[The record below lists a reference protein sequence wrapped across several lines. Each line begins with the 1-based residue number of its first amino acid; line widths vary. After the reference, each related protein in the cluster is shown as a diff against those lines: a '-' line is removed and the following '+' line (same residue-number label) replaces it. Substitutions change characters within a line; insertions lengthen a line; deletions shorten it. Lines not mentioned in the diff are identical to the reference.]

1 MRTPILNTIKV
12 PMITDSIGNSCAD
25 LLELRAPRIAQ
36 SKLKCMA
43 AEVPHALMI
52 FSNTIAGLLIARLT
66 FSFASPSIDEMTAA
80 WSSSG

>member
-1 MRTPILNTIKV
+1 
-12 PMITDSIGNSCAD
+12 
-25 LLELRAPRIAQ
+25 
-36 SKLKCMA
+36 MA

-66 FSFASPSIDEMTAA
+66 FSFASPSIAEMTAA